1 MWSKLKFLLRY
12 THRYRWWYAGGIV
25 FLALTIWAS
34 VTIPEYIQTTIDAI
48 ALGRVDSSG
57 DFCQYLGLVLL
68 LASGLLV
75 VRSLSRVLFFVPG
88 RLVARPRKGER
99 FRMLW
104 TLGK

>member
-34 VTIPEYIQTTIDAI
+34 VTIPEYIQKSIDAI

-57 DFCQYLGLVLL
+57 DFYQYVGLILL
-68 LASGLLV
+68 LALGLMV
-75 VRSLSRVLFFVPG
+75 VRSLSRLNSSHVRISYAVFCLKKKKIHFH
-88 RLVARPRKGER
+88 
-99 FRMLW
+99 
-104 TLGK
+104 